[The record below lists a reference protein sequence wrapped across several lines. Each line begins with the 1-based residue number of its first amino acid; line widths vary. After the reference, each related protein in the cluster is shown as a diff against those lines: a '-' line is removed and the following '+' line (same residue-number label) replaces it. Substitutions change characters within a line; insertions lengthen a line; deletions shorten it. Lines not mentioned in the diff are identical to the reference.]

1 MGPIFVYAAF
11 VFICM
16 GAFARPAIGAIGYIG
31 FVAFEPTWLWRF
43 QMNAAFPFQKWI
55 VASLLLGWMFHFFRT
70 KNLSL
75 TSVIPL
81 GLLVGVLALGHLSA
95 ADSYAP
101 EKSEFF
107 LRQFNKIV
115 LMCTVS
121 ALALS
126 SKRAVQIAFVI
137 MAIGISFN
145 AFEINADY
153 YRQGFSLVNQDGWS
167 KMNANGYALIML
179 IATLFTFALA
189 QHATSAIGTAG
200 WLFASV
206 LNAHAIMIVESRGAM
221 LGLAVAG
228 VLHVIYMRPSL
239 KSISLTIC
247 IFFAALVVAG
257 PPVIKEFTSIF
268 AKNLDNS
275 GSSRFDIWD
284 AGFRISL
291 DYPLLGVGPWAGEAL
306 VPAYYEGSGKIGAE
320 VIALHNI
327 ELEVATGMGIPA
339 MLAYVAFFFLP
350 WNRARKMIWKQRAMA
365 TNESSAILFGSVLA
379 IPAYWTAAQFNSGA
393 LVEIPYL
400 MVAILLA
407 ELVQAERSNSC
418 LLPSKKVEAQKR
430 PDHHPG
436 QLQPTLTLNS

>member
-1 MGPIFVYAAF
+1 MGPIFVYTAF
-11 VFICM
+11 AFICI
-16 GAFARPAIGAIGYIG
+16 GAFARPTIGAVGYIG
-31 FVAFEPTWLWRF
+31 FVAFEPTWLWRY
-43 QMNAAFPFQKWI
+43 QLDAAFPFQKWI
-55 VASLLLGWMFHFFRT
+55 VACLLLGWMLHFFRT
-70 KNLSL
+70 RNLSL

-81 GLLVGVLALGHLSA
+81 GLLVAVLALGHLSA
-95 ADSYAP
+95 DGSYAP
-101 EKSEFF
+101 EKSEVF

-115 LMCTVS
+115 LMSAVV

-126 SKRAVQIAFVI
+126 SKRAVEIALVV
-137 MAIGISFN
+137 MAIGISYN

-179 IATLFTFALA
+179 IGTVFTFALA
-189 QHATSAIGTAG
+189 QYSTSTTVTAG

-206 LNAHAIMIVESRGAM
+206 VNAHAIMIVESRGAM

-228 VLHVIYMRPSL
+228 VLHLIHMRPSL
-239 KSISLTIC
+239 RSISLTI
-247 IFFAALVVAG
+247 IISLAALVVAG
-257 PPVIKEFTSIF
+257 PPVIAEFASIF
-268 AKNLDNS
+268 AKTLDNS
-275 GSSRFDIWD
+275 SSSRFDIWD

-306 VPAYYEGSGKIGAE
+306 VPAYYEGAGKVGAQ

-350 WNRARKMIWKQRAMA
+350 WNKARKMIWKQRGTA

-379 IPAYWTAAQFNSGA
+379 IPAYWIAAQFNSGA

-400 MVAILLA
+400 MVAILIA
-407 ELVQAERSNSC
+407 ELVQSECIHSC
-418 LLPSKKVEAQKR
+418 LLPSKKTRAEKR
-430 PDHHPG
+430 LDHHPA
-436 QLQPTLTLNS
+436 QLQPTLPINS